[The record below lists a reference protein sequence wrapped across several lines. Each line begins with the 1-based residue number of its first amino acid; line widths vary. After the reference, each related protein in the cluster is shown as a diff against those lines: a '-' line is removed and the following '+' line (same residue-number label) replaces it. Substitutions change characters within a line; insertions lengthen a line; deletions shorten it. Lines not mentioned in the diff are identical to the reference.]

1 MDGRTCSA
9 ERTLTR
15 AMDTEMIS
23 AEQLQLLSNAGI
35 PSVVP
40 LDIRSDTEIMEGVIP
55 GSTLFPCDHDQVD
68 RKNTAIFSRC
78 FHEKFKRENFDSD
91 NQYILICR
99 TGHRTAIALD
109 VMLRNGLQ
117 CCELLGGIVEW
128 KRHGF
133 PLVKVSS
140 G

>member
-1 MDGRTCSA
+1 MDGRTFSA
-9 ERTLTR
+9 EQTLTR

-23 AEQLQLLSNAGI
+23 AEQLRLLSEADI
-35 PSVVP
+35 PSVVS
-40 LDIRSDTEIMEGVIP
+40 LDIRSDMEIMEGIIP
-55 GSTLFPCDHDQVD
+55 RSTLFPCDHDQVD

-78 FHEKFKRENFDSD
+78 FHEHFKPENFDSD

-109 VMLRNGLQ
+109 VMLRHGLQ

-128 KRHGF
+128 KRLGF
-133 PLVKVSS
+133 PLVKAPS